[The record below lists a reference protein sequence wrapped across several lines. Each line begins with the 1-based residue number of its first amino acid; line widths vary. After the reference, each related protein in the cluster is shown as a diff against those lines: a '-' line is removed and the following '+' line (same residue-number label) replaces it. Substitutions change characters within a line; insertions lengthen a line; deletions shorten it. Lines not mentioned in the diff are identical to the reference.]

1 MTILD
6 VGIALLLAAGAL
18 VGLRHGLL
26 RLVVG
31 VVSLAAGCLLG
42 LRLAAPVA
50 GWLLG
55 REEGWPL
62 LAGFALVLLAVLVI
76 MALAGRLAARGVQ
89 GAGLGWLDRSAGAAA
104 GLLGAALMAGGLLR
118 AVAVAIPATREP
130 LLARSRL
137 APPLLELSRTLAL
150 MAPGLPLPDG
160 EPAGGGD
167 SGRAG

>member
-1 MTILD
+1 MI
-6 VGIALLLAAGAL
+6 GICVFCQGDKGQPHPPIENLPEVRRG
-18 VGLRHGLL
+18 
-26 RLVVG
+26 
-31 VVSLAAGCLLG
+31 
-42 LRLAAPVA
+42 
-50 GWLLG
+50 
-55 REEGWPL
+55 E
-62 LAGFALVLLAVLVI
+62 
-76 MALAGRLAARGVQ
+76 MA
-89 GAGLGWLDRSAGAAA
+89 AAA
-104 GLLGAALMAGGLLR
+104 GLLGAALMAGGLLL